1 MDFRRLNGMVMG
13 FGVKEDG
20 GVEGVGVEVVV
31 WCLARDGGTPT
42 KLSAWSEMVMM
53 GVDEGDGGGN

>member
-1 MDFRRLNGMVMG
+1 MDFRRLKGMVKG
-13 FGVKEDG
+13 FGVEED

-31 WCLARDGGTPT
+31 WCLAGDGGTPT

-53 GVDEGDGGGN
+53 GVVEGDGGGN

>member
-1 MDFRRLNGMVMG
+1 MVMG
-13 FGVKEDG
+13 FGVEED

-31 WCLARDGGTPT
+31 WCLVGDGGTPT

-53 GVDEGDGGGN
+53 GFNEGDGGGN